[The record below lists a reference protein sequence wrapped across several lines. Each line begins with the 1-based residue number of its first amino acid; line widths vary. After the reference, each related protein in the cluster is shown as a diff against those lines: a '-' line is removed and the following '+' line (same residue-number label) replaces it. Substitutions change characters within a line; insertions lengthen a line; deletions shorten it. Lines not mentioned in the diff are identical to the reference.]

1 MKKVKGSRP
10 SRSKIIFWPQS
21 NPDLFW
27 VYFDHKVSEQMTT
40 KGYNQI
46 NISLSLNIMRIILC
60 IIRRESW
67 VGVHHCLACSFALRM
82 SLVPRT
88 TDPRF
93 VLEKSL
99 LIVAK
104 LPSNADL
111 NLSRNIYNWVKC
123 LLCCC
128 CELWTVRKI
137 FQDVVLL
144 TQNLDV
150 IIKEVSN

>member
-1 MKKVKGSRP
+1 MINY
-10 SRSKIIFWPQS
+10 SKLNVQTFKIHFI
-21 NPDLFW
+21 L
-27 VYFDHKVSEQMTT
+27 M
-40 KGYNQI
+40 NQI
-46 NISLSLNIMRIILC
+46 KISLSLNILLILLC
-60 IIRRESW
+60 IIRRESR
-67 VGVHHCLACSFALRM
+67 VGVIHCLACSLALRM
-82 SLVPRT
+82 PLVPKT

-99 LIVAK
+99 PIVAK

-128 CELWTVRKI
+128 CELWTGRKL
-137 FQDVVLL
+137 FQDAVLL

-150 IIKEVSN
+150 VIKEVSN